1 MEQTIKQQQQE
12 LIEKLQQRQEEL
24 LKKFDAE
31 GYVIA
36 GYGGDT
42 YYCFVGTGRGFN
54 GAALAPLSRRPH
66 IFTTKQEAQR
76 EADNGIYRNGRDEV
90 IALKVEEART
100 YFRNI
105 HAEIEKNIQTI
116 KEQFSK
122 Q

>member
-12 LIEKLQQRQEEL
+12 LIEKLLQRQEEL

-31 GYVIA
+31 GYVVA

-42 YYCFVGTGRGFN
+42 YYSFVGTGRGFN

-100 YFRNI
+100 YFRKI

>member
-1 MEQTIKQQQQE
+1 MEQTIKQQKQE
-12 LIEKLQQRQEEL
+12 LIEKLLQRQEEL

-31 GYVIA
+31 GYVVA
-36 GYGGDT
+36 GYGGNI

-54 GAALAPLSRRPH
+54 GAALAPLSRRPY

-76 EADNGIYRNGRDEV
+76 EANNGIYRNGHDDI

-105 HAEIEKNIQTI
+105 HAAIEKNIQAI

>member
-31 GYVIA
+31 GYVVA

-76 EADNGIYRNGRDEV
+76 EANNGRRTRPPIPPQHTNPIESGATMPSHST
-90 IALKVEEART
+90 IAPSAATVRG
-100 YFRNI
+100 
-105 HAEIEKNIQTI
+105 
-116 KEQFSK
+116 
-122 Q
+122 

>member
-12 LIEKLQQRQEEL
+12 LIEMLQQRQEEL
-24 LKKFDAE
+24 LKMFAAE
-31 GYVIA
+31 GYVVA

-42 YYCFVGTGRGFN
+42 YYSFEGTGMGFN

-100 YFRNI
+100 YFRKI
-105 HAEIEKNIQTI
+105 HAEIEKNIQVI

>member
-31 GYVIA
+31 GYVVA

-42 YYCFVGTGRGFN
+42 YYCFVG

-76 EADNGIYRNGRDEV
+76 EANNGIYRDGRDEV

-116 KEQFSK
+116 KEQFNK
-122 Q
+122 QG

>member
-31 GYVIA
+31 GYVVA

-54 GAALAPLSRRPH
+54 GAALATLSRRPH

-76 EADNGIYRNGRDEV
+76 EANNGIYRNGRDEV

-100 YFRNI
+100 YFRKI